1 MPAPSAENQ
10 HSEAWP
16 ASTHFRRVCR
26 VFHSDSGMG
35 WDLSPPSGWG
45 HMGGDRGSMGGDL
58 CVIRDMFEMTF
69 NFRKYM
75 TLKQFFHH
83 YTYE

>member
-1 MPAPSAENQ
+1 MLIN
-10 HSEAWP
+10 HGDRKLTNDHLMINVKEAFTWL
-16 ASTHFRRVCR
+16 SIVYWLIYTVR
-26 VFHSDSGMG
+26 VFNSNFGMG
-35 WDLSPPSGWG
+35 EPEARW
-45 HMGGDRGSMGGDL
+45 GGDL
-58 CVIRDMFEMTF
+58 CVIRDMFEITF